1 MQDKLLVVLIITS
14 MVAALLGGFTL
25 SYVMMQPK
33 ITNLEDLVT
42 QLQYDVDRLQ
52 NSDANLTSSLQSMK
66 NMSWHE
72 VFTLVASSNTISGDF
87 QLEGTSVR
95 VMWIAYGTT
104 SNSWVSYELDYQ
116 NGTTYAYWMS
126 SGLKTANNAAVEL
139 PETGNYHL
147 NITTY
152 QTAYAVSVGDYY

>member
-1 MQDKLLVVLIITS
+1 MQDKLLAALIITS
-14 MVAALLGGFTL
+14 MVAALLGGFSL
-25 SYVMMQPK
+25 SYVMLQPK
-33 ITNLEDLVT
+33 ITNVEDLVT

-52 NSDANLTSSLQSMK
+52 NSDVNLTNSLQSMK

-72 VFTLVASSNTISGDF
+72 VYSLVASSNTIGGYF
-87 QLEGTSVR
+87 QLKGTSVR
-95 VMWIAYGTT
+95 VMWLAYGVS

-116 NGTTYAYWMS
+116 NGTTYGYWMS
-126 SGLKTANNAAVEL
+126 SGLKTGNNAVLEL
-139 PETGNYHL
+139 DEIGTYYL

>member
-1 MQDKLLVVLIITS
+1 MQDKILAVFIITS
-14 MVAALLGGFTL
+14 MVAALLGGFSL
-25 SYVMMQPK
+25 SYVMLQPK

-52 NSDANLTSSLQSMK
+52 NSDVELVNSLQSMK

-72 VFTLVASSNTISGDF
+72 VFSLVASSNTISGNF
-87 QLEGTSVR
+87 QLIGTSVR
-95 VMWIAYGTT
+95 VMWIAYGIS

-116 NGTTYAYWMS
+116 NGTTYGYWMS
-126 SGLKTANNAAVEL
+126 SGLKTANNAALEL
-139 PETGNYHL
+139 AKTGTYYL